1 MSEICL
7 GWGEG
12 SGLEAWEVECA
23 TEETEG
29 NQNTEMGIFT
39 IIINFK
45 ATFKQ

>member
-12 SGLEAWEVECA
+12 SGLEAWEVEC
-23 TEETEG
+23 TTHETEG
-29 NQNTEMGIFT
+29 NQNTEIDIFP

-45 ATFKQ
+45 AIFKQ